1 MKLRMRRE
9 AWLVL
14 GMLLVIV
21 VLAGA
26 IVYSMYLFQ
35 QRQQAAQAEAA
46 TAPAATDSA
55 DVMPGEQR
63 YAQSCAACHGIDGTG
78 RRGSFP
84 PLAGHMPDL
93 VARDGGRE
101 YIIDVLLYGLS
112 GPIEIDGVAYRGFM
126 APVSRLDDSEVAEV
140 LNHSLHAW
148 GNDEQL
154 PADFESIRADDVAQR
169 RGRQMGPADVHE
181 ARAALFDED

>member
-14 GMLLVIV
+14 GMLLVVV

-35 QRQQAAQAEAA
+35 QRQQAAQAETA
-46 TAPAATDSA
+46 TTTAESTDA
-55 DVMPGEQR
+55 MPGEQR
-63 YAQSCAACHGIDGTG
+63 YARSCAACHGVDGTG

-126 APVSRLDDSEVAEV
+126 APVSRLDDREIADV

-154 PADFESIRADDVAQR
+154 PADFESIRADEVAQR

>member
-1 MKLRMRRE
+1 MRRE

-14 GMLLVIV
+14 GMLVVVVI
-21 VLAGA
+21 LAGA

-35 QRQQAAQAEAA
+35 QRQQAAQAEPATA
-46 TAPAATDSA
+46 TSTAPATTDSA

-63 YAQSCAACHGIDGTG
+63 YATSCAACHGVDGTG

-126 APVSRLDDSEVAEV
+126 APVSRLDDREVAAV

-154 PADFESIRADDVAQR
+154 PADFPSIRADEVAQR
-169 RGRQMGPADVHE
+169 RGRQAGPADVHE